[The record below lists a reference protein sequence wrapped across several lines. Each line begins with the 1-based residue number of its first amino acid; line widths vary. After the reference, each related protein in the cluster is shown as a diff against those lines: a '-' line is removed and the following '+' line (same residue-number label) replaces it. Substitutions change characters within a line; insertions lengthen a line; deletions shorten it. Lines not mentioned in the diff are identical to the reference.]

1 MTGLIVNNLHQKL
14 NIRLC
19 DPTYKIN
26 SAKNMDAQHLKLFE
40 QALKLVAKE
49 FQETKMKRQDSIES
63 DDSCK
68 HDETSNDNGKKTCL
82 ECGELL
88 EENYIATHH
97 SSNIIGMK
105 KRRKSEST
113 IYNDIPFYI
122 EQHIKDITIEIYQ
135 KATASKIFRN
145 TSKRSI
151 ILASL
156 HRASAL
162 AGNHISYYDLLDMF
176 LLKQHEADK
185 GFTIL
190 SRNIPK
196 KSEFTLKFNQ
206 TKEEMIS
213 INSKLRKLGMDNK
226 IMFNLVANTFNLVKE
241 KSDIVNTSQP
251 NSIICGCIYFW
262 IVYTRI
268 QKSDDEFSKTVNIS
282 KMTLLKVYVAV
293 CDVVFNNILK
303 AFFTILLKNCD
314 PKPIEGPPKYK
325 STLKKSKNLLY
336 GPTYRMLIHDPFDQ
350 NKIRVTPLP
359 SKRDKVADVEDLP
372 LEDVDN
378 TQEWNVLL
386 DQQYYSPKDVYML
399 HVKLI
404 RKNDKEMY
412 FDFTEYDKNNETDGV
427 ELLRSLLIKRFEC
440 DYELEDE
447 EDENTELRSHLL
459 LKRKLSLELA
469 DSTRSRHLPK
479 SPQPLTIE
487 CGLT

>member
-1 MTGLIVNNLHQKL
+1 
-14 NIRLC
+14 
-19 DPTYKIN
+19 
-26 SAKNMDAQHLKLFE
+26 MDAQSLKLFE

-49 FQETKMKRQDSIES
+49 FQERQDYVES

-68 HDETSNDNGKKTCL
+68 HDETSDDNGKKTCL

-105 KRRKSEST
+105 RRRKSEST

-185 GFTIL
+185 GFNIL

-196 KSEFTLKFNQ
+196 KSEFTLRFNQ

-213 INSKLRKLGMDNK
+213 IKSKLRKLGMDNK
-226 IMFNLVANTFNLVKE
+226 MMFNLVANTFNLVKE

-262 IVYTRI
+262 IVSTRI
-268 QKSDDEFSKTVNIS
+268 QKSDDEFSKTVGIS

-303 AFFTILLKNCD
+303 TFFSVLLKNCD

-325 STLKKSKNLLY
+325 SALKKAKNLLY
-336 GPTYRMLIHDPFDQ
+336 GPTHRMLIHDPFDRD
-350 NKIRVTPLP
+350 KIRVTPQP
-359 SKRDKVADVEDLP
+359 SKRDKITEASDLP
-372 LEDVDN
+372 LDEVDN

-386 DQQYYSPKDVYML
+386 DQQYYSRTEVYMI
-399 HVKLI
+399 HVKLV
-404 RKNDKEMY
+404 RKNEKEMY
-412 FDFTEYDKNNETDGV
+412 FDFAKYDKNNKTDGL
-427 ELLRSLLIKRFEC
+427 ELLRTLLIKRFERE
-440 DYELEDE
+440 YEPPEDE
-447 EDENTELRSHLL
+447 EDEDAELRSHLL
-459 LKRKLSLELA
+459 LKRKMTPPRSPLA
-469 DSTRSRHLPK
+469 KNAPEFPMSETDEMVDKFTQL
-479 SPQPLTIE
+479 
-487 CGLT
+487 

>member
-1 MTGLIVNNLHQKL
+1 
-14 NIRLC
+14 
-19 DPTYKIN
+19 
-26 SAKNMDAQHLKLFE
+26 MDDQHLKLFE

-49 FQETKMKRQDSIES
+49 FHETKMRRQDSVES
-63 DDSCK
+63 ECK

-88 EENYIATHH
+88 EENYIVSQH
-97 SSNIIGMK
+97 SSNIGMK

-196 KSEFTLKFNQ
+196 KSEFTLRFNQ

-226 IMFNLVANTFNLVKE
+226 LMFNLVANTFNLMKE

-268 QKSDDEFSKTVNIS
+268 QKSDDEFSKTVGIS

-293 CDVVFNNILK
+293 CDVVFNIILK
-303 AFFTILLKNCD
+303 AFFSILLRNCD
-314 PKPIEGPPKYK
+314 PKPIEGHPKYK
-325 STLKKSKNLLY
+325 NTLKKAKNLLY

-350 NKIRVTPLP
+350 DKIRVTPQP
-359 SKRDKVADVEDLP
+359 SKRDKITDVEDLP
-372 LEDVDN
+372 LEEVDN

-386 DQQYYSPKDVYML
+386 DQKYYSPTDVYML
-399 HVKLI
+399 DIKLV
-404 RKNDKEMY
+404 RNNDKEMY
-412 FDFTEYDKNNETDGV
+412 FDFAEYDKNNETEGI
-427 ELLRSLLIKRFEC
+427 ELLRSLLIKRFQC
-440 DYELEDE
+440 DYEPEDE
-447 EDENTELRSHLL
+447 EDENSELRSHLL
-459 LKRKLSLELA
+459 LKRKLSSELA
-469 DSTRSRHLPK
+469 DSILSRHPTPPR
-479 SPQPLTIE
+479 SPLRKDAPVQLSDVRSVLDEMVEEQSTRTQ
-487 CGLT
+487 LWT

>member
-1 MTGLIVNNLHQKL
+1 
-14 NIRLC
+14 
-19 DPTYKIN
+19 
-26 SAKNMDAQHLKLFE
+26 MDDLMLFE

-49 FQETKMKRQDSIES
+49 FQETKMRDSDS

-68 HDETSNDNGKKTCL
+68 HDEMSDDNGKKTCL
-82 ECGELL
+82 ECGELF

-105 KRRKSEST
+105 NRRKSEPA

-135 KATASKIFRN
+135 KATANKIFRN

-151 ILASL
+151 ILACL

-196 KSEFTLKFNQ
+196 KSEFTLRFNQ
-206 TKEEMIS
+206 TKEEIIS
-213 INSKLRKLGMDNK
+213 INSKMRKLGMDNK
-226 IMFNLVANTFNLVKE
+226 QMFNLVANTFNLVKE

-262 IVYTRI
+262 IVYMRI
-268 QKSDDEFSKTVNIS
+268 QKSDEEFSKIIDIS

-303 AFFTILLKNCD
+303 AFFAILLKNCK
-314 PKPIEGPPKYK
+314 PKPIEGGVPNYK
-325 STLKKSKNLLY
+325 SILKKTKNLLY
-336 GPTYRMLIHDPFDQ
+336 GPTYKMMIHNPFDQ
-350 NKIRVTPLP
+350 DNIRATRRVMRRR
-359 SKRDKVADVEDLP
+359 SKRDENTDEKDLP
-372 LEDVDN
+372 LEEVDN

-386 DQQYYSPKDVYML
+386 DQKYYSSTDVYML
-399 HVKLI
+399 HVNLV
-404 RKNDKEMY
+404 RKNDKEMH
-412 FDFTEYDKNNETDGV
+412 FDFTKYDKNNGTAGI
-427 ELLRSLLIKRFEC
+427 ELLRTLLIKRFEH
-440 DYELEDE
+440 DYESESE
-447 EDENTELRSHLL
+447 EDENSKLRRHLL
-459 LKRKLSLELA
+459 FKRKLSCEL
-469 DSTRSRHLPK
+469 TPR
-479 SPQPLTIE
+479 I
-487 CGLT
+487 

>member
-1 MTGLIVNNLHQKL
+1 
-14 NIRLC
+14 
-19 DPTYKIN
+19 
-26 SAKNMDAQHLKLFE
+26 MDIQDLKLFE

-49 FQETKMKRQDSIES
+49 FQETKMRRHDSVES

-88 EENYIATHH
+88 EENYIASQH
-97 SSNIIGMK
+97 SSNIGMK

-122 EQHIKDITIEIYQ
+122 EQHIKDITIAIYE

-190 SRNIPK
+190 SSNIPK
-196 KSEFTLKFNQ
+196 KSEFTLRFNQ

-226 IMFNLVANTFNLVKE
+226 RMFNLVANTFNLMKE
-241 KSDIVNTSQP
+241 KSDIVNTSQT

-268 QKSDDEFSKTVNIS
+268 QKSDDEFSKTVGIS

-303 AFFTILLKNCD
+303 AFFSILLRNCD

-325 STLKKSKNLLY
+325 NTLKKAKNLLY
-336 GPTYRMLIHDPFDQ
+336 GPTNRMLIHDPFDQ
-350 NKIRVTPLP
+350 DKIRVTP
-359 SKRDKVADVEDLP
+359 KRDKRDKIDVEEDLP
-372 LEDVDN
+372 LEEVDN
-378 TQEWNVLL
+378 TQEWNLLL
-386 DQQYYSPKDVYML
+386 DQQYYSPTDVYML
-399 HVKLI
+399 HINLV
-404 RKNDKEMY
+404 RNNDKEMY
-412 FDFTEYDKNNETDGV
+412 FDFAEYDKNNEREGI

-440 DYELEDE
+440 DYEPEDE
-447 EDENTELRSHLL
+447 EDENGSRTEEPEEE
-459 LKRKLSLELA
+459 LSSELA
-469 DSTRSRHLPK
+469 DSIRSRHPTLPR
-479 SPQPLTIE
+479 SPLRKDAPVQLPIRCE
-487 CGLT
+487 KRA

>member
-1 MTGLIVNNLHQKL
+1 
-14 NIRLC
+14 
-19 DPTYKIN
+19 
-26 SAKNMDAQHLKLFE
+26 MDSQHLKLLE

-49 FQETKMKRQDSIES
+49 YQETKLKHQDSVES

-68 HDETSNDNGKKTCL
+68 HDETSDDNGKKTCL

-88 EENYIATHH
+88 EESYIATHH

-122 EQHIKDITIEIYQ
+122 EQHIKDVTIEIYQ
-135 KATASKIFRN
+135 KVTASKIFRN

-151 ILASL
+151 VLASL

-162 AGNHISYYDLLDMF
+162 SGNHISYYDLLDMF

-196 KSEFTLKFNQ
+196 KSEFTLRFNQ
-206 TKEEMIS
+206 TKEELIS
-213 INSKLRKLGMDNK
+213 INSKLRKLGMDTK
-226 IMFNLVANTFNLVKE
+226 LMFNLVANVFNLMKE

-268 QKSDDEFSKTVNIS
+268 QKSDDEFSTTVGIS

-293 CDVVFNNILK
+293 CDAVFNNILK
-303 AFFTILLKNCD
+303 AFFAILLKNCK

-325 STLKKSKNLLY
+325 SILKKAKNILY
-336 GPTYRMLIHDPFDQ
+336 NPDPAFKMLIHDPFDQ
-350 NKIRVTPLP
+350 DKIRVTPQP
-359 SKRDKVADVEDLP
+359 SKRDKVTDIEDLP
-372 LEDVDN
+372 LEEVSN

-386 DQQYYSPKDVYML
+386 DKQYYSPTDAYML
-399 HVKLI
+399 HIKLV
-404 RKNDKEMY
+404 RKNEKEMY
-412 FDFTEYDKNNETDGV
+412 FDFTEYDKINDTDGI
-427 ELLRSLLIKRFEC
+427 ELLRSLLIKRFQH
-440 DYELEDE
+440 DYEPGDE
-447 EDENTELRSHLL
+447 EEDDEDDESKSHHLL
-459 LKRKLSLELA
+459 LRRKLSYDLA
-469 DSTRSRHLPK
+469 DSIRFRHPTPPK
-479 SPQPLTIE
+479 SPTRKDAVVELSKAESEKDALKEMVEEFTQL
-487 CGLT
+487 

>member
-1 MTGLIVNNLHQKL
+1 
-14 NIRLC
+14 
-19 DPTYKIN
+19 
-26 SAKNMDAQHLKLFE
+26 MDAQHLILFE

-49 FQETKMKRQDSIES
+49 FQENKLRRQDSVE
-63 DDSCK
+63 SCK
-68 HDETSNDNGKKTCL
+68 HEETSDDNGKKTCL

-88 EENYIATHH
+88 EENYIANHH

-105 KRRKSEST
+105 KRRKSESS

-145 TSKRSI
+145 TSKKSI

-176 LLKQHEADK
+176 LLKQHEANK
-185 GFTIL
+185 GFAIL
-190 SRNIPK
+190 SSNIPK
-196 KSEFTLKFNQ
+196 RSEFTLKFNQ

-213 INSKLRKLGMDNK
+213 INSKLRKLGMDTK
-226 IMFNLVANTFNLVKE
+226 LMFNLVANVFNLVKE
-241 KSDIVNTSQP
+241 KSNIVNTSQP

-268 QKSDDEFSKTVNIS
+268 PKSDDEFSKTVGIS

-303 AFFTILLKNCD
+303 AFFAVLLKNCI

-325 STLKKSKNLLY
+325 STLKKTKNLIY
-336 GPTYRMLIHDPFDQ
+336 GPTHRMMIHDPFDQ
-350 NKIRVTPLP
+350 KAIKAVC
-359 SKRDKVADVEDLP
+359 KRDKTELIDLP
-372 LEDVDN
+372 LDDVDD

-386 DQQYYSPKDVYML
+386 DQQYYGPTDVYML
-399 HVKLI
+399 YVKLV
-404 RKNDKEMY
+404 RRNDKEMY
-412 FDFTEYDKNNETDGV
+412 FDFTEYDKYNETEGI
-427 ELLRSLLIKRFEC
+427 ELLRSLLIRRFER
-440 DYELEDE
+440 DYEPEEE
-447 EDENTELRSHLL
+447 EDENAELRSHLL
-459 LKRKLSLELA
+459 IKRKLSQKGRRVALA
-469 DSTRSRHLPK
+469 
-479 SPQPLTIE
+479 I
-487 CGLT
+487 

>member
-1 MTGLIVNNLHQKL
+1 
-14 NIRLC
+14 
-19 DPTYKIN
+19 
-26 SAKNMDAQHLKLFE
+26 MDAQHLNLFE

-49 FQETKMKRQDSIES
+49 FQENKLKHDIEL

-68 HDETSNDNGKKTCL
+68 HEETSDDNGKKTCL

-105 KRRKSEST
+105 KRRKSESS

-206 TKEEMIS
+206 MKEEMIS
-213 INSKLRKLGMDNK
+213 INSKLKKLGMDTK
-226 IMFNLVANTFNLVKE
+226 LMFNLVANTFNLVKE

-262 IVYTRI
+262 IVYTCI
-268 QKSDDEFSKTVNIS
+268 KKTDDEFSKIVGIS

-303 AFFTILLKNCD
+303 SFFSILLSNCI

-325 STLKKSKNLLY
+325 NTLKKSTNLFY
-336 GPTYRMLIHDPFDQ
+336 GPTHRMLVYNPFDQ
-350 NKIRVTPLP
+350 DNIRVTPQP
-359 SKRDKVADVEDLP
+359 SKHDKIVEDLP
-372 LEDVDN
+372 LDEVDD

-386 DQQYYSPKDVYML
+386 DQQYYSPTNVYIIY
-399 HVKLI
+399 VKLI

-412 FDFTEYDKNNETDGV
+412 FDFTEYDKNNKANGV
-427 ELLRSLLIKRFEC
+427 ELLRSLLIRRFEC
-440 DYELEDE
+440 AYDPEEE
-447 EDENTELRSHLL
+447 EDDNADMRSHLL
-459 LKRKLSLELA
+459 LKKKILA
-469 DSTRSRHLPK
+469 LHSN
-479 SPQPLTIE
+479 Q
-487 CGLT
+487 

>member
-1 MTGLIVNNLHQKL
+1 
-14 NIRLC
+14 
-19 DPTYKIN
+19 
-26 SAKNMDAQHLKLFE
+26 MDDQNLKLFE
-40 QALKLVAKE
+40 QALKLIAKE
-49 FQETKMKRQDSIES
+49 FELQETKIRRHDSVES
-63 DDSCK
+63 DDDSCK
-68 HDETSNDNGKKTCL
+68 HDETSDDNGKKTCL

-97 SSNIIGMK
+97 SSNIGMK

-135 KATASKIFRN
+135 TATASKIFRN

-196 KSEFTLKFNQ
+196 KSKFTLKFNQ
-206 TKEEMIS
+206 TKEEIIS

-226 IMFNLVANTFNLVKE
+226 LMFNLVANTFNLVKE

-268 QKSDDEFSKTVNIS
+268 KKSDDEFSKTVGIS

-303 AFFTILLKNCD
+303 AFFAILFKNCD

-325 STLKKSKNLLY
+325 CTLKKVKNILY
-336 GPTYRMLIHDPFDQ
+336 GPKYRMLIHEPFDQ
-350 NKIRVTPLP
+350 DKIRVTPQP
-359 SKRDKVADVEDLP
+359 SKRDKIDVVEDLP
-372 LEDVDN
+372 LEEVDD

-386 DQQYYSPKDVYML
+386 DQQYYSPTDVYML
-399 HVKLI
+399 HVKLV

-412 FDFTEYDKNNETDGV
+412 FDFVEYDKNNKTDGI

-447 EDENTELRSHLL
+447 EDENAELRSHLL
-459 LKRKLSLELA
+459 FKRKLSCEIA
-469 DSTRSRHLPK
+469 DSIRTPPRS
-479 SPQPLTIE
+479 PLRKWSSI
-487 CGLT
+487 GAQ

>member
-1 MTGLIVNNLHQKL
+1 
-14 NIRLC
+14 
-19 DPTYKIN
+19 
-26 SAKNMDAQHLKLFE
+26 MDSQHLMLLE

-49 FQETKMKRQDSIES
+49 YQETKLNRQDSVES

-68 HDETSNDNGKKTCL
+68 HDETSDDNGKKTCL

-113 IYNDIPFYI
+113 IYNDIPFFI
-122 EQHIKDITIEIYQ
+122 EQHIKDITIEIYH

-196 KSEFTLKFNQ
+196 KSEFMLRFNQ
-206 TKEEMIS
+206 TKEELIS
-213 INSKLRKLGMDNK
+213 INSKLRKLGMDTK
-226 IMFNLVANTFNLVKE
+226 LMFNLVANVFNLVKE

-268 QKSDDEFSKTVNIS
+268 QKSDDEFSKTVGIS

-303 AFFTILLKNCD
+303 AFFAILLKNCK

-325 STLKKSKNLLY
+325 NTLKKSKNLLY
-336 GPTYRMLIHDPFDQ
+336 GPTYRMLIHEPFDQ
-350 NKIRVTPLP
+350 DRIRVTPQF
-359 SKRDKVADVEDLP
+359 KRDKTDIEDLP
-372 LEDVDN
+372 LEEVDN

-386 DQQYYSPKDVYML
+386 DQQYYSCTDVYML
-399 HVKLI
+399 YVKLV

-412 FDFTEYDKNNETDGV
+412 FDFTEYNKNNETDGV
-427 ELLRSLLIKRFEC
+427 ELLRPLLIKRFEH
-440 DYELEDE
+440 DYESEDE
-447 EDENTELRSHLL
+447 EEDEEST
-459 LKRKLSLELA
+459 RKLSYDLA
-469 DSTRSRHLPK
+469 DSIRFRHPTPPK
-479 SPQPLTIE
+479 SPLAPPGE
-487 CGLT
+487 SK

>member
-1 MTGLIVNNLHQKL
+1 
-14 NIRLC
+14 
-19 DPTYKIN
+19 
-26 SAKNMDAQHLKLFE
+26 MDAQHLKLFE

-49 FQETKMKRQDSIES
+49 FQETKMRRQDSVES

-68 HDETSNDNGKKTCL
+68 HDETSDDNGKKTCL

-88 EENYIATHH
+88 EENYIASQH

-196 KSEFTLKFNQ
+196 KSEFTLRFNQ

-226 IMFNLVANTFNLVKE
+226 LMFNLVANTFNLVKE

-262 IVYTRI
+262 VVYTRI
-268 QKSDDEFSKTVNIS
+268 QKSDDEFSKTVGIS

-303 AFFTILLKNCD
+303 AFFSILLRNCD
-314 PKPIEGPPKYK
+314 PKPIEGPPKHK
-325 STLKKSKNLLY
+325 STLKKAKNLLY
-336 GPTYRMLIHDPFDQ
+336 GPTYRMLVHDPFDQ
-350 NKIRVTPLP
+350 DKIRVTPQP
-359 SKRDKVADVEDLP
+359 SKRDKITDVEDLP
-372 LEDVDN
+372 LEEVDN

-386 DQQYYSPKDVYML
+386 DQQYYSPTDVYML
-399 HVKLI
+399 HVKLV

-412 FDFTEYDKNNETDGV
+412 FDFAEYDKNNETEGI

-440 DYELEDE
+440 DYEPEDE
-447 EDENTELRSHLL
+447 EDENAELRSHLL
-459 LKRKLSLELA
+459 LKA
-469 DSTRSRHLPK
+469 DSIRSRHPTPPRSPLRKDAPVQLPIRCEK
-479 SPQPLTIE
+479 DALDEMVEEFTQL
-487 CGLT
+487 

>member
-1 MTGLIVNNLHQKL
+1 
-14 NIRLC
+14 
-19 DPTYKIN
+19 
-26 SAKNMDAQHLKLFE
+26 MDTEHLKLLE
-40 QALKLVAKE
+40 QALKLVARE
-49 FQETKMKRQDSIES
+49 YQETKLKRQDSVES

-68 HDETSNDNGKKTCL
+68 HDETSDDNGKKTCL

-196 KSEFTLKFNQ
+196 KSEFTLRFNQ
-206 TKEEMIS
+206 TKEELIS
-213 INSKLRKLGMDNK
+213 INSKLRKLGMDTK
-226 IMFNLVANTFNLVKE
+226 IMFNLVANVFNLVKE

-268 QKSDDEFSKTVNIS
+268 QKSDDEFSKTVGIS

-336 GPTYRMLIHDPFDQ
+336 GPTYRILIHEPFDQ
-350 NKIRVTPLP
+350 DNIRVTPQT
-359 SKRDKVADVEDLP
+359 SKRDKTINIEDLP
-372 LEDVDN
+372 LDEVDN
-378 TQEWNVLL
+378 TQKWNVLL
-386 DQQYYSPKDVYML
+386 DQQYYSPTDVYML
-399 HVKLI
+399 HVKLV

-412 FDFTEYDKNNETDGV
+412 FDFTEYDKTNETDGV
-427 ELLRSLLIKRFEC
+427 ELLRSLLIKRFEY
-440 DYELEDE
+440 DYEPKDE
-447 EDENTELRSHLL
+447 EEDDESMGQQIL
-459 LKRKLSLELA
+459 LKRKLSYDLA
-469 DSTRSRHLPK
+469 DSIRFRHPTPPK
-479 SPQPLTIE
+479 SPLKKNVQEEPSKIDNEKDELDEMVDEFTQ
-487 CGLT
+487 L